1 MLGDGDEKAYAKLL
15 KDNQYPGHETNK
27 VECVS
32 RVTKMMG
39 TALWNLVEK
48 RKAQK
53 LPSDANRIM
62 EALIEC
68 LLEVFPSQWEYFN
81 LTATSFLS
89 GIQKCVNLQLKAF
102 RPSGEYGTPA
112 SEEEIARVVGSEVN
126 NLGCERLFARLDSS
140 INRRRHG
147 TLHFHS

>member
-1 MLGDGDEKAYAKLL
+1 MSTPAIIMFQRSLALHKFPYTEMLGDGDEKAYAKLL

-53 LPSDANRIM
+53 LPSGESGKLKDEYIKSLTNYHGRAIKDNAGDLTSM
-62 EALIEC
+62 ENAVWALFFHTISSDVDLHHSRC
-68 LLEVFPSQWEYFN
+68 PPGEVI
-81 LTATSFLS
+81 L
-89 GIQKCVNLQLKAF
+89 
-102 RPSGEYGTPA
+102 
-112 SEEEIARVVGSEVN
+112 
-126 NLGCERLFARLDSS
+126 
-140 INRRRHG
+140 
-147 TLHFHS
+147 